1 MATAISSKQQFDQLL
16 RSTRIVVA
24 DCKFDSYGGFLST
37 TTTPGHQCYDCFANT
52 CPQVYADWCGPCQQI
67 APHYETIAE
76 SLSRPN
82 VIAFVKINNDQHQ
95 DLAKEYSIT
104 ALPTFVLFRDQKVVT
119 SVQGANP
126 RELRSVI
133 QSLVA
138 EFDSLGEGSSGGG
151 SGDWRGAEAPKGYGD
166 INDQI
171 EIRNTELLNAD
182 EDAGPVKV
190 LFQSDKPSALNNG
203 KATSKDWVQSGA
215 DDQLLLFVPFQGSI
229 KLHTLQVSCS
239 LHVISQGGRI

>member
-1 MATAISSKQQFDQLL
+1 MATAITSKQQFDQLL
-16 RSTRIVVA
+16 KSTRIVVA
-24 DCKFDSYGGFLST
+24 DCKFDDPRGGFLPAASNRSNDDT
-37 TTTPGHQCYDCFANT
+37 IPLADSCF
-52 CPQVYADWCGPCQQI
+52 QVYADWCGPCQQI

-95 DLAKEYSIT
+95 DLAKQYSVT
-104 ALPTFVLFRDQKVVT
+104 VLPTFVLFRDQKVVT

-133 QSLVA
+133 QSLVE
-138 EFDSLGEGSSGGG
+138 EFDSLGEGSSAGA
-151 SGDWRGAEAPKGYGD
+151 GDWRGAEAPKGYGD

-190 LFQSDKPSALNNG
+190 LFQTDKPSALNNG

-229 KLHTLQVSCS
+229 KLHTLQVSCTFS
-239 LHVISQGGRI
+239 